1 MLLLLSSNA
10 MRLKTN
16 TSIIKH
22 STRRLKFFVLVVIA
36 VVVDA
41 VAEDA
46 IGGDAVVNDN
56 FI

>member
-1 MLLLLSSNA
+1 